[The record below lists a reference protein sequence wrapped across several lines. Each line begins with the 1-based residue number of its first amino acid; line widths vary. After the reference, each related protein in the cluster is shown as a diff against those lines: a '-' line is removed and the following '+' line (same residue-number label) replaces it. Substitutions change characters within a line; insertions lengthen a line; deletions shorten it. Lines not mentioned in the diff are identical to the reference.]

1 MASTPDICPRWNS
14 AVAIRSAGEG
24 GHGDCWSFG
33 SREAERG
40 DPVTAGRFRHV
51 LVGWDASADAAEAL
65 SAAASIAG
73 DERDSERAAARRW
86 VEEQFERARQVVAS
100 ANGARMSLEIV
111 ESPQVARVVCDYAAE
126 HGFDLLV
133 LG

>member
-73 DERDSERAAARRW
+73 DEGHVVALSVVPENSHVEARTSAAASGPRPGGGPKSSSSGPGRSW
-86 VEEQFERARQVVAS
+86 RLPTAP
-100 ANGARMSLEIV
+100 G
-111 ESPQVARVVCDYAAE
+111 
-126 HGFDLLV
+126 
-133 LG
+133 